1 MLQHPELFAAL
12 GAGPTRFRRADDVL
26 VAPPPM
32 RDGDLESRPA
42 PIRRLVGKFDLAA
55 RDARNRV
62 LGRAGEAF
70 VVNFERRRLPGVG
83 RGDLAANVRWVSEA
97 NGDGYGYDVQSFEAD
112 GAERLLEV
120 KTTCGNERTPFWLT
134 KRECDVAAE
143 KRDIYRVPRV
153 YHVRNEVRMYDIVPP
168 LEMRLLLT
176 PTVFLAVPA

>member
-1 MLQHPELFAAL
+1 
-12 GAGPTRFRRADDVL
+12 
-26 VAPPPM
+26 
-32 RDGDLESRPA
+32 
-42 PIRRLVGKFDLAA
+42 
-55 RDARNRV
+55 
-62 LGRAGEAF
+62 
-70 VVNFERRRLPGVG
+70 
-83 RGDLAANVRWVSEA
+83 
-97 NGDGYGYDVQSFEAD
+97 
-112 GAERLLEV
+112 LLEV